1 LSDGGL
7 TLSGAQANDRVA
19 EAERE
24 LREFSYIVSHDLA
37 ASCRHVAEFSRL
49 LMGDLGEGLTG
60 RQQAYA
66 VRISMAT
73 DKCHAMMEQLL
84 LFSRVQQTP
93 LDRVCQDPA
102 AALQLARLQLATEIA
117 AAGAEISV
125 GPLGE
130 VFADPALLALTFRH
144 LLDNAIK
151 FRRPGTRP
159 RIAVQATQDET
170 VWRMRITDNGVAVE
184 PPFRDKAFGM
194 FQRLNGEGAYPGVGA
209 GLAICRRIARRH
221 GGELSFLDCAEGAC
235 IELTLPR
242 APSRSTVRSRPV
254 GRTRS

>member
-1 LSDGGL
+1 MSDAALAFSPGQ
-7 TLSGAQANDRVA
+7 THDRVA
-19 EAERE
+19 DAERE
-24 LREFSYIVSHDLA
+24 LQDFSYIVSHDLA

-73 DKCHAMMEQLL
+73 DKCQAMMEQLL

-93 LDRVCQDPA
+93 LDRVCQDADPI
-102 AALQLARLQLATEIA
+102 LQLARLQLAAEIA

-130 VFADPALLALTFRH
+130 VYADPALLALTFRH

-151 FRRPGTRP
+151 FRRPNTRP
-159 RIAVQATQDET
+159 RIAVEATQDET

-184 PPFRDKAFGM
+184 PAFRDKAFGM

-221 GGELSFLDCAEGAC
+221 GGDVRFLDCADGAC
-235 IELTLPR
+235 IELALPR
-242 APSRSTVRSRPV
+242 APGGPTSPAP
-254 GRTRS
+254 

>member
-1 LSDGGL
+1 MSDRALALSPAETD
-7 TLSGAQANDRVA
+7 DRVA

-24 LREFSYIVSHDLA
+24 LRDFSYIVSHDLA

-66 VRISMAT
+66 IRISMAAA
-73 DKCHAMMEQLL
+73 KCQTMMEELL
-84 LFSRVQQTP
+84 LFSRVQQKP
-93 LDRVCQDPA
+93 LERAEQDA
-102 AALQLARLQLATEIA
+102 AASLQLARLQLATEIE

-125 GPLGE
+125 GPLGQ
-130 VFADPALLALTFRH
+130 VYADPDLLALVLRH

-151 FRRPGTRP
+151 FHRPHVRP

-170 VWRMRITDNGVAVE
+170 VWRLRITDNGVAVE
-184 PPFRDKAFGM
+184 PAFRDKAFGM
-194 FQRLNGEGAYPGVGA
+194 FQRLNGEDAYPGVGA

-221 GGELSFLDCAEGAC
+221 RGDVRFLDCAEGAC

-242 APSRSTVRSRPV
+242 APGRSTVCK
-254 GRTRS
+254 RTAP